1 MVDLLHIAP
10 PFESS
15 SAAFVLA
22 EPTAPTGAP
31 QHHDDQYIVLCRL
44 HPSRTRALSGS
55 LRSRTLST
63 LCVLLCLDPLC
74 VALFVRPNGHP
85 EPEQALP
92 TARGIQGGP
101 RATAG

>member
-1 MVDLLHIAP
+1 MQGLHTSL
-10 PFESS
+10 EL
-15 SAAFVLA
+15 VLA
-22 EPTAPTGAP
+22 EPTAHPGAP
-31 QHHDDQYIVLCRL
+31 QHHDDQCIHRARL
-44 HPSRTRALSGS
+44 HPSRARALSGS
-55 LRSRTLST
+55 LRSHTLST

-92 TARGIQGGP
+92 LARGMQGGP